1 MKEYAI
7 KNGGK
12 VVHFEDTEC
21 THMAVDKD
29 LQGSMGIEEIPLH
42 VQYVVHSEWFNSSH
56 YLGRR
61 VFEDYYSI
69 FQVSSLRKT
78 KWSIENN
85 VNLHRSR
92 EDVETIVISSDS
104 SEDEEL
110 T

>member
-1 MKEYAI
+1 MKTQNA
-7 KNGGK
+7 
-12 VVHFEDTEC
+12 HTWQF
-21 THMAVDKD
+21 DKD
-29 LQGSMGIEEIPLH
+29 LQDSMGIEEIPLH

-61 VFEDYYSI
+61 AFEDYYSI

-78 KWSIENN
+78 KWTIENN
-85 VNLHRSR
+85 VNLHHLRK
-92 EDVETIVISSDS
+92 DVETIVKSSDS